1 MGQYND
7 EILQFTSIRESER
20 AMAGDGG
27 RWRAMAGDGER
38 SPAPP
43 APPAD
48 SRTVREIALHRISPI
63 WVPGPDLLE
72 DTISLIKNPEVVMF
86 YHSLLYT

>member
-7 EILQFTSIRESER
+7 EILQFTSIRESE
-20 AMAGDGG
+20 
-27 RWRAMAGDGER
+27 RAMAGDGER

-48 SRTVREIALHRISPI
+48 SRTVREIALHRILPI
-63 WVPGPDLLE
+63 
-72 DTISLIKNPEVVMF
+72 
-86 YHSLLYT
+86 